1 MSDDTPTAKQ
11 GRSASHNRVTLV
23 GRLGADADVLQI
35 TSGTTKMNLRLATN
49 EYWKDKDG
57 EPQER
62 TQWHTVIGWGKLAEA
77 YGPHLTKGRLILIEG
92 PLQYRDYEK
101 DGVKR
106 TVSEIVAQ
114 KIEYLDSPRTDT
126 PHTA

>member
-1 MSDDTPTAKQ
+1 MAEDTPQKQ
-11 GRSASHNRVTLV
+11 GRSVSHNSVLLV
-23 GRLGADADVLQI
+23 GRLGADAE
-35 TSGTTKMNLRLATN
+35 TFKTASGTTKISFRLATN
-49 EYWKDKDG
+49 DYWKDKDG
-57 EPQER
+57 ALQER
-62 TQWHTVIGWGKLAEA
+62 TDWHTIIAWGKLAEA
-77 YGPHLTKGRLILIEG
+77 FGPHLKKGRLILIEG

-126 PHTA
+126 PHAA